1 MVAEKL
7 LRRAARLL
15 NVQTVHYD
23 GLGQRVE
30 PPPES
35 ILRVL
40 GMVGAHVDKMSDL
53 AGALRERRQFL
64 WQQAIDPVIV
74 AWNGGPTC
82 LKLRVPSRL
91 AQAAVNYAVALE
103 SGARVEGALRDDPKS
118 KPVEREIEGKRYVTR
133 RLYLAEQLP
142 LGYHL
147 MQIRIGDLDL
157 VTHLFAAPS
166 KAYGGEDQENK
177 SWGLFCPLYA
187 LASEK
192 SWGAGDFSDLG
203 ALVDFAGELG
213 GHAVATLPL
222 LSAFLDEPFNPSPYA
237 PVSRLFWNEFFLD
250 VNRIAELK
258 RCVAARSIIRS
269 AGFQTEMD
277 RLRAAPLVDY
287 RRAMALKRKVLNEL
301 LRCLLR
307 QPSERRAQFER
318 FVATHPVAQDYA
330 AFRAKTDGERKPW
343 QRWEGA
349 SRDGTLRPGD
359 YVEHIK
365 QYHLYV
371 QWQAH
376 EQMRVLGEKTKA
388 GGPALYLDFPLGVNR
403 DGYDVWRERDA
414 FALDASGGAPPDG
427 FFTKGQDWG
436 FPPLHPEGLRRQ
448 GYRYYIHCVR
458 HHLQYAKMLRIDH
471 VMGLHR
477 SYWVPAGFAPTEG
490 VYVRYPAEEFY
501 AVLNLESHR
510 HKAQIVGEN
519 LGTVPPAVN
528 AAMER
533 HGIRGMHVGQF
544 GVRPDPHDALDKPG
558 RRTVASLNTH
568 DTATFAGFWSGA
580 DIDDRVALGLL
591 TEPDSRREHGY
602 RAAQRE
608 ALVNYLR
615 AGNRLDGAE
624 ATPEEV
630 LRAWLFELAQ
640 SEADFLL
647 VNLEDLWLE
656 PLPQNVPGT
665 WEERPNWQRK
675 ARFSLE
681 QIREM
686 RAVRETLQTIGEI
699 RKKGGKENWP
709 TSRTP

>member
-1 MVAEKL
+1 MIRDEKLL
-7 LRRAARLL
+7 LRRAARLF

-30 PPPES
+30 PPPEALLS
-35 ILRVL
+35 VLRML
-40 GMVGAHVDKMSDL
+40 GASAESMSDL
-53 AGALRERRQFL
+53 ASALRERRQLL
-64 WQQAIDPVIV
+64 WRMVIDPVTV
-74 AWNGGPTC
+74 AWDGAFPRI
-82 LKLRVPSRL
+82 KLRLPAGLADRPPSYEIVLEGGAVLQGCCQNDDR
-91 AQAAVNYAVALE
+91 AAPPQ
-103 SGARVEGALRDDPKS
+103 RR
-118 KPVEREIEGKRYVTR
+118 IEGINYLAR
-133 RLYLAEQLP
+133 RLTIPEKPPA
-142 LGYHL
+142 GYHRL
-147 MQIRIGDLDL
+147 HLTIGNLA
-157 VTHLFAAPS
+157 VENYLFVAPTQ
-166 KAYGGEDQENK
+166 AYSQLEPPAK

-187 LASEK
+187 LDSEK
-192 SWGAGDFSDLG
+192 SWGAGDFSALG
-203 ALVDFAGELG
+203 ALVDFAGKLG
-213 GHAVATLPL
+213 AHAVATLPL
-222 LSAFLDEPFNPSPYA
+222 FSAFLDEPFNPSPYA

-269 AGFQTEMD
+269 AGFQTEID
-277 RLRAAPLVDY
+277 SLRAAPLVDY

-307 QPSERRAQFER
+307 QPSERRAEFER

-371 QWQAH
+371 QWQAD
-376 EQMRVLGEKTKA
+376 EQMRVLGAKTNA

-403 DGYDVWRERDA
+403 DGYDVWRERSA
-414 FALDASGGAPPDG
+414 FALDASGGAPPDN

-436 FPPLHPEGLRRQ
+436 FPPLDPEGLRRQ
-448 GYRYYIHCVR
+448 GYRYFIHCVR
-458 HHLQYAKMLRIDH
+458 HQLEHAKILRIDH

-477 SYWVPAGFAPTEG
+477 LYWVPDGFAPNEG

-533 HGIRGMHVGQF
+533 HGIRGMYVSQF
-544 GVRPDPHDALDKPG
+544 GVRTEPHNAMDRPG
-558 RRTVASLNTH
+558 RRTIASLNTH
-568 DTATFAGFWSGA
+568 DTPTFAGFWDGA
-580 DIDDRVALGLL
+580 DIDDRIALGLINKS
-591 TEPDSRREHGY
+591 DSRSEHGY
-602 RAAQRE
+602 RAAQRD
-608 ALVNYLR
+608 ALASYLR
-615 AGNRLDGAE
+615 AAKRLDNSE
-624 ATPEEV
+624 ATPAAV
-630 LRAWLFELAQ
+630 LRAWLCVLAD
-640 SEADFLL
+640 SEAEFLL

-656 PLPQNVPGT
+656 PAPQNVPGT
-665 WEERPNWQRK
+665 WEERPNWKRK

-681 QIREM
+681 QIGR
-686 RAVRETLQTIGEI
+686 VPGLLDTLRMIDDI
-699 RKKGGKENWP
+699 RKNA
-709 TSRTP
+709 R